1 MVDFFEL
8 SSLKEEIDQL
18 RKEKGNLMEELSVT
32 KSELN
37 FHKESHTSEEML
49 ENEQKR
55 HSEEELVLKS
65 KVCIAFH
72 TIFKDIIQFKRK
84 IRMHRILYFA

>member
-1 MVDFFEL
+1 MFIYFL
-8 SSLKEEIDQL
+8 LWSLKEEIEQL
-18 RKEKGNLMEELSVT
+18 RKEKENLMEELSVT

-65 KVCIAFH
+65 KVYIAFH
-72 TIFKDIIQFKRK
+72 TGF
-84 IRMHRILYFA
+84 

>member
-1 MVDFFEL
+1 
-8 SSLKEEIDQL
+8 
-18 RKEKGNLMEELSVT
+18 MEDLSVT

-55 HSEEELVLKS
+55 HSKEELVLKS
-65 KVCIAFH
+65 KVYIAFH
-72 TIFKDIIQFKRK
+72 TGF
-84 IRMHRILYFA
+84 

>member
-1 MVDFFEL
+1 
-8 SSLKEEIDQL
+8 
-18 RKEKGNLMEELSVT
+18 MEELSVT

-37 FHKESHTSEEML
+37 FHKEAHTSEEML

-65 KVCIAFH
+65 KVYIAFH
-72 TIFKDIIQFKRK
+72 TGFKDTFQFRSKT
-84 IRMHRILYFA
+84 RMRGILYFT